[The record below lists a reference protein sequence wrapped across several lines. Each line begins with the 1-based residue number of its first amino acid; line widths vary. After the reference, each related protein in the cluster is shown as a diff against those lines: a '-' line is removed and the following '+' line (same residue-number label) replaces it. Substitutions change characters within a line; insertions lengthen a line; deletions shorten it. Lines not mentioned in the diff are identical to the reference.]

1 MTREQILDAIRA
13 RYSASDLDSHVT
25 ELKSCEASE
34 INSAGIDAQLKYLEQ
49 AAGIAWLAHALL
61 HEYA

>member
-25 ELKSCEASE
+25 ELKNGEAAE
-34 INSAGIDAQLKYLEQ
+34 INNAGIDVQLKYLEE
-49 AAGIAWLAHALL
+49 AAGVDWLAQALL